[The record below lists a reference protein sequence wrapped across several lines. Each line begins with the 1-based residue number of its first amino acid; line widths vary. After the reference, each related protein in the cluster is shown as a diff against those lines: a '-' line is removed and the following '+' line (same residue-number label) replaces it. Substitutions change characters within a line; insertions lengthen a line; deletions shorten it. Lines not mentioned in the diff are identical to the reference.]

1 MDVIGALHCVATL
14 GGFWEGL
21 DFRLP
26 YLFLVVEGHE
36 IFLEQYP
43 KVVDV
48 FLGPIKHESSVDVAV
63 PCDGVPYVSHLMK
76 LNLLE
81 P

>member
-1 MDVIGALHCVATL
+1 M
-14 GGFWEGL
+14 
-21 DFRLP
+21 
-26 YLFLVVEGHE
+26 EGHE
-36 IFLEQYP
+36 IFLEQYL

-63 PCDGVPYVSHLMK
+63 PCNGVPYVSHLMK
-76 LNLLE
+76 LDLLE